1 MKRIFLVLVII
12 FLNGCG
18 YTPLYSSK
26 DSNYKVI
33 SFKKNLNNSLT
44 NYIQNSIEVL
54 SNENAVKSLKIS
66 LEYNENISIIL
77 KDSKGDPTKNRLN
90 VVIDLSLFDNSD
102 NLIISK
108 KFSEDFEYNID
119 DNKFNLKQYEKN
131 IKLNL
136 VEDITQQ
143 ILVFLASVKWF

>member
-1 MKRIFLVLVII
+1 
-12 FLNGCG
+12 LNGCG

-26 DSNYKVI
+26 ESNYKVI

-54 SNENAVKSLKIS
+54 SNENAVKILKIS

-77 KDSKGDPTKNRLN
+77 KDSKGDPAKNRLN

-108 KFSEDFEYNID
+108 KFSESFEYNID

>member
-54 SNENAVKSLKIS
+54 SNENADKSLKIS
-66 LEYNENISIIL
+66 FEYNENISIIL
-77 KDSKGDPTKNRLN
+77 KDSKGDPAKNRLN

-108 KFSEDFEYNID
+108 KFSESFEYNID

-143 ILVFLASVKWF
+143 ILVFLASVK

>member
-1 MKRIFLVLVII
+1 MKRILLALVII

-108 KFSEDFEYNID
+108 KFSESFEYNID

-143 ILVFLASVKWF
+143 ILVFLASVK